1 MLGKSTK
8 ITASNGKVSNLIE
21 YLIKNLKKKK
31 VDSLKFNQ
39 NLENLNPFYHNNNLS
54 IPNFQQNLPPF
65 YPQNIP
71 QVNNGSNNPFF
82 LPPINQNIRISR
94 DTLDRKKKEE
104 LVYKALEKQ
113 TDLLNDIAKRFKG
126 QAEDEQKKML
136 KKIKELEEEREEILF
151 QRKNE
156 DIIQLKVFES

>member
-1 MLGKSTK
+1 M
-8 ITASNGKVSNLIE
+8 
-21 YLIKNLKKKK
+21 
-31 VDSLKFNQ
+31 
-39 NLENLNPFYHNNNLS
+39 
-54 IPNFQQNLPPF
+54 
-65 YPQNIP
+65 
-71 QVNNGSNNPFF
+71 
-82 LPPINQNIRISR
+82 
-94 DTLDRKKKEE
+94 DRKKKEE